1 LNSTAPKLTNSETNL
16 TPPQNNRKEEVKSKS
31 YWSLVG
37 KRIITNKSAV
47 IGASI
52 LLFFV
57 SVSLLAPLIAPHPVD
72 VMKFEQRFL
81 PPGGENLL
89 GTDEFGRDI
98 FSRMLYGGR
107 VSLMMGLVAVLIA
120 GTIGVILGI
129 ISGYYRRIDIYIMQV
144 MDILLAFPSLLLA
157 IAIIAVLGVGLT
169 NAMIAV
175 AISVIPSYVRV
186 VRGTV
191 LSIREKE
198 YIEAVKALGVSDF
211 KIIVKHVFPNILSP
225 VIVLSS
231 LQFGTSI
238 LVAAALSFLGLGA
251 QPPTPEWGAM
261 AYVGKGFLGQA
272 WWMSLFPGLAIMLVV
287 LGFNLLGDGLRD
299 ALDPRQK

>member
-1 LNSTAPKLTNSETNL
+1 MEPKVDLSKQIKEAAP
-16 TPPQNNRKEEVKSKS
+16 KS
-31 YWSLVG
+31 YWSIVL
-37 KRIITNKSAV
+37 KRLRRNYGAL
-47 IGASI
+47 IGGGI
-52 LLFFV
+52 LLFFIV
-57 SVSLLAPLIAPHPVD
+57 ISVFAPILAPYPIDIMQMESRLQGPSSAHW
-72 VMKFEQRFL
+72 
-81 PPGGENLL
+81 L

-98 FSRMLYGGR
+98 LSRIMYGGR
-107 VSLMMGLVAVLIA
+107 VSLMMGLVAVSIA
-120 GTIGVILGI
+120 GTVGVILGV
-129 ISGYYRRIDIYIMQV
+129 ISGYYRKIDMYIMQL

-175 AISVIPSYVRV
+175 AIAVIPSYVRV

-198 YIEAVKALGVSDF
+198 YIEAVKALGVKDF
-211 KIIVKHVFPNILSP
+211 KIIVKHITPNFLSP
-225 VIVLSS
+225 VIVLST

-238 LVAAALSFLGLGA
+238 LAAASLSFLGLGA

-261 AYVGKGFLGQA
+261 AYVGKSFLLNA

-299 ALDPRQK
+299 ALDPRLK

>member
-1 LNSTAPKLTNSETNL
+1 MSGIITSKNIDPSLIHLQK
-16 TPPQNNRKEEVKSKS
+16 NNTKS
-31 YWSLVG
+31 YWQIVWGRLM
-37 KRIITNKSAV
+37 KNKGAMAGSFILIFF
-47 IGASI
+47 IGAA
-52 LLFFV
+52 
-57 SVSLLAPLIAPHPVD
+57 LLAPVLAPFPID
-72 VMKFEQRFL
+72 EMKMENRFL
-81 PPGGENLL
+81 PPSLDHLL

-98 FSRMLYGGR
+98 LSRMMHGGR
-107 VSLMMGLVAVLIA
+107 ISLMMGLVAVSIA
-120 GTIGVILGI
+120 GITGVVLGV
-129 ISGYYRRIDIYIMQV
+129 ISGYYRRIDIYIMQM

-186 VRGTV
+186 VRGAV

-198 YIEAVKALGVSDF
+198 YIEAVQALGVSDF
-211 KIIVKHVFPNILSP
+211 KIIVKHIFPNVLSP
-225 VIVLSS
+225 VIVLST

-238 LVAAALSFLGLGA
+238 LAAAALSFLGLGA

-261 AYVGKGFLGQA
+261 AYVGKSFLLQA

-299 ALDPRQK
+299 ALDPRLK

>member
-1 LNSTAPKLTNSETNL
+1 MSSSAPKLTKSANNFIPQQNSELEAT
-16 TPPQNNRKEEVKSKS
+16 KSKS
-31 YWSLVG
+31 YWALVG
-37 KRIITNKSAV
+37 KRLITNKSAV
-47 IGASI
+47 IGAII

-57 SVSLLAPLIAPHPVD
+57 TVSLLAPLIAQYPID
-72 VMKFEQRFL
+72 VMEIEKRFL
-81 PPGGENLL
+81 PPGGEHLL

-107 VSLMMGLVAVLIA
+107 VSLMVGLVAVLIA
-120 GTIGVILGI
+120 GMIGVILGI
-129 ISGYYRRIDIYIMQV
+129 ISGYYRRIDIYIMQF

-175 AISVIPSYVRV
+175 AISVVPSYVRV

-198 YIEAVKALGVSDF
+198 YIEAVRALGVSDL
-211 KIIVKHVFPNILSP
+211 KIIVKHVFPNVLSP
-225 VIVLSS
+225 IIVLSS

-261 AYVGKGFLGQA
+261 AYVGKSFLGQA

>member
-1 LNSTAPKLTNSETNL
+1 MKPQMDPNVEVTKEILETEA
-16 TPPQNNRKEEVKSKS
+16 RS
-31 YWSLVG
+31 YWSIVLKRLKRNYGALVG
-37 KRIITNKSAV
+37 
-47 IGASI
+47 GGI
-52 LLFFV
+52 LLFFIII
-57 SVSLLAPLIAPHPVD
+57 SVFAPILAPYPID
-72 VMKFEQRFL
+72 VMTM
-81 PPGGENLL
+81 ENRLQGPSSAHWL

-98 FSRMLYGGR
+98 LSRIMYGGR
-107 VSLMMGLVAVLIA
+107 VSLMMGLVAVSIA
-120 GTIGVILGI
+120 GTVGVILGV
-129 ISGYYRRIDIYIMQV
+129 ISGYYRKIDIYIMQL

-175 AISVIPSYVRV
+175 AIAVIPSYVRV

-198 YIEAVKALGVSDF
+198 YVEAVKALGVSDF
-211 KIIVKHVFPNILSP
+211 KIIVKHITPNFLSP
-225 VIVLSS
+225 VIVLST

-238 LVAAALSFLGLGA
+238 LAAASLSFLGLGA

-261 AYVGKGFLGQA
+261 AYVGKSFLLNA

-299 ALDPRQK
+299 ALDPRLK

>member
-1 LNSTAPKLTNSETNL
+1 MDPSLINL
-16 TPPQNNRKEEVKSKS
+16 QKNNTKS
-31 YWSLVG
+31 YWQIVWGRLM
-37 KRIITNKSAV
+37 KNKGAMAGSFILIFF
-47 IGASI
+47 IGAA
-52 LLFFV
+52 
-57 SVSLLAPLIAPHPVD
+57 LLAPVLAPFPID
-72 VMKFEQRFL
+72 EMKMENRFL
-81 PPGGENLL
+81 PPSMNHLL

-98 FSRMLYGGR
+98 LSRMMYGGR
-107 VSLMMGLVAVLIA
+107 ISLMMGLVAVSIA
-120 GTIGVILGI
+120 GITGVVLGV
-129 ISGYYRRIDIYIMQV
+129 ISGYYRRIDIYIMQM

-186 VRGTV
+186 VRGAV

-198 YIEAVKALGVSDF
+198 YIEAVQALGVSDF
-211 KIIVKHVFPNILSP
+211 KIIVKHIFPNVLSP
-225 VIVLSS
+225 VIVLST

-238 LVAAALSFLGLGA
+238 LAAAALSFLGLGA

-261 AYVGKGFLGQA
+261 AYVGKSFLLQA

-299 ALDPRQK
+299 ALDPRLK

>member
-1 LNSTAPKLTNSETNL
+1 MSQVVTESKTEGLVGNMPESAKP
-16 TPPQNNRKEEVKSKS
+16 KS
-31 YWSLVG
+31 YWSMVWRRM
-37 KRIITNKSAV
+37 KRSKGAI
-47 IGASI
+47 IGAAI
-52 LLFFV
+52 LLFFIIA
-57 SVSLLAPLIAPHPVD
+57 SIGAPILAPYPMEEMKMENRFIAPSADHW
-72 VMKFEQRFL
+72 
-81 PPGGENLL
+81 L

-98 FSRMLYGGR
+98 LSRMMYGGR
-107 VSLMMGLVAVLIA
+107 VSLMMGLVAVSIA
-120 GTIGVILGI
+120 GIVGVFLGV
-129 ISGYYRRIDIYIMQV
+129 ISGYYRKLDIYIMQC

-191 LSIREKE
+191 LSLREKE

-211 KIIVKHVFPNILSP
+211 KIILKHILPNVLSP
-225 VIVLSS
+225 VIVLST

-238 LVAAALSFLGLGA
+238 LAAASLSFLGLGA
-251 QPPTPEWGAM
+251 QPPAPEWGAM
-261 AYVGKGFLGQA
+261 AYVGKSFLLNA

-287 LGFNLLGDGLRD
+287 LGFNMLGDGLRD
-299 ALDPRQK
+299 ALDPRLK

>member
-1 LNSTAPKLTNSETNL
+1 MSQTITEQKTDQTVLLN
-16 TPPQNNRKEEVKSKS
+16 EVASKPKS
-31 YWSLVG
+31 YWNIVWKHL
-37 KRIITNKSAV
+37 KRNKGAIV
-47 IGASI
+47 GASI
-52 LLFFV
+52 LLFFILI
-57 SVSLLAPLIAPHPVD
+57 SVFAPLLAPFPIEQ
-72 VMKFEQRFL
+72 MKMESRFQS
-81 PPGGENLL
+81 PSAEHWL

-98 FSRMLYGGR
+98 LSRMMHGGR
-107 VSLMMGLVAVLIA
+107 VSLMMGLVAVSIA
-120 GTIGVILGI
+120 GIIGVFLGVV
-129 ISGYYRRIDIYIMQV
+129 SGYYRKLDIYIMQV

-186 VRGTV
+186 VRGAV

-198 YIEAVKALGVSDF
+198 YIEAVKALGVSDI
-211 KIIVKHVFPNILSP
+211 KIIGKHILPNVLSP
-225 VIVLSS
+225 VIVLST

-238 LVAAALSFLGLGA
+238 LAAASLSFLGLGA

-261 AYVGKGFLGQA
+261 AYVGKSFLLDA

-287 LGFNLLGDGLRD
+287 LGFNMLGDGLRD
-299 ALDPRQK
+299 ALDPRLK

>member
-1 LNSTAPKLTNSETNL
+1 MSGIITSKNMDPSLINL
-16 TPPQNNRKEEVKSKS
+16 QKNNTKS
-31 YWSLVG
+31 YWQIVWGRLM
-37 KRIITNKSAV
+37 KNKGAMAGSFILIFF
-47 IGASI
+47 IGAA
-52 LLFFV
+52 
-57 SVSLLAPLIAPHPVD
+57 LLAPVLAPFPID
-72 VMKFEQRFL
+72 EMKMENRFL
-81 PPGGENLL
+81 PPSMNHLL

-98 FSRMLYGGR
+98 LSRMMYGGR
-107 VSLMMGLVAVLIA
+107 ISLMMGLVAVSIA
-120 GTIGVILGI
+120 GITGVVLGV
-129 ISGYYRRIDIYIMQV
+129 ISGYYRRIDIYIMQM

-186 VRGTV
+186 VRGAV

-198 YIEAVKALGVSDF
+198 YIEAVQALGVSDF
-211 KIIVKHVFPNILSP
+211 KIIVKHIFPNVLSP
-225 VIVLSS
+225 VIVLST

-238 LVAAALSFLGLGA
+238 LAAAALSFLGLGA

-261 AYVGKGFLGQA
+261 AYVGKSFLLQA

-299 ALDPRQK
+299 ALDPRLK

>member
-1 LNSTAPKLTNSETNL
+1 MDPNVEVTKEILETEA
-16 TPPQNNRKEEVKSKS
+16 RS
-31 YWSLVG
+31 YWSIVLKRLKRNYGALVG
-37 KRIITNKSAV
+37 
-47 IGASI
+47 GGI
-52 LLFFV
+52 LLFFIII
-57 SVSLLAPLIAPHPVD
+57 SVFAPILAPYPID
-72 VMKFEQRFL
+72 VMTM
-81 PPGGENLL
+81 ENRLQGPSSAHWL

-98 FSRMLYGGR
+98 LSRIMYGGR
-107 VSLMMGLVAVLIA
+107 VSLMMGLVAVSIA
-120 GTIGVILGI
+120 GTVGVILGV
-129 ISGYYRRIDIYIMQV
+129 ISGYYRKIDIYIMQL

-175 AISVIPSYVRV
+175 AIAVIPSYVRV

-198 YIEAVKALGVSDF
+198 YVEAVKALGVSDF
-211 KIIVKHVFPNILSP
+211 KIIVKHITPNFLSP
-225 VIVLSS
+225 VIVLST

-238 LVAAALSFLGLGA
+238 LAAASLSFLGLGA

-261 AYVGKGFLGQA
+261 AYVGKSFLLNA

-299 ALDPRQK
+299 ALDPRLK

>member
-1 LNSTAPKLTNSETNL
+1 MSQIVTRSETEQTLTNLGIEKKPT
-16 TPPQNNRKEEVKSKS
+16 S
-31 YWSLVG
+31 YWSLVWRRL
-37 KRIITNKSAV
+37 KRNKGALAGAV
-47 IGASI
+47 I
-52 LLFFV
+52 LLFFIIA
-57 SVSLLAPLIAPHPVD
+57 SVFAPVLAPYPIE
-72 VMKFEQRFL
+72 VMKMENRFI
-81 PPGGENLL
+81 PPSSDHWL

-98 FSRMLYGGR
+98 LSRMMHGGR
-107 VSLMMGLVAVLIA
+107 VSLMMGLIAVSIA
-120 GTIGVILGI
+120 GIVGVFLGV
-129 ISGYYRRIDIYIMQV
+129 ISGYYRRIDIYIMQC

-198 YIEAVKALGVSDF
+198 YIEAVKALGVSDL
-211 KIIVKHVFPNILSP
+211 KIIAKHILPNVLSP

-238 LVAAALSFLGLGA
+238 LATAALSFLGLGA

-261 AYVGKGFLGQA
+261 AYVGKSFFLNA
-272 WWMSLFPGLAIMLVV
+272 WWMTLFPGLAIMLVV

-299 ALDPRQK
+299 ALDPRLK

>member
-1 LNSTAPKLTNSETNL
+1 MNSTAPKLTNSETNL

-37 KRIITNKSAV
+37 KRIISNKSAV

>member
-1 LNSTAPKLTNSETNL
+1 MSQVITDKNVEQNVIMNEATAKPKT
-16 TPPQNNRKEEVKSKS
+16 
-31 YWSLVG
+31 YWSLVWNRM
-37 KRIITNKSAV
+37 KRNKGA
-47 IGASI
+47 IGGACI
-52 LLFFV
+52 LLFFILA
-57 SVSLLAPLIAPHPVD
+57 STLAPVLAPYPIEQ
-72 VMKFEQRFL
+72 MKMEDRFFA
-81 PPGGENLL
+81 PSPAHWL

-98 FSRMLYGGR
+98 LSRILYGGR
-107 VSLMMGLVAVLIA
+107 VSLMMGLVAVSIA
-120 GTIGVILGI
+120 GFFGVILGV
-129 ISGYYRRIDIYIMQV
+129 ISGYYRKLDTYIMQV

-157 IAIIAVLGVGLT
+157 IAIIAILGVGLT

-186 VRGTV
+186 VRGNV

-211 KIIVKHVFPNILSP
+211 KIIVRHILPNVLSP
-225 VIVLSS
+225 VIVLST

-238 LVAAALSFLGLGA
+238 LSAASLSFLGLGA

-261 AYVGKGFLGQA
+261 AYVGKSFLLKA
-272 WWMSLFPGLAIMLVV
+272 WWMSLFPGFAIMLVV

-299 ALDPRQK
+299 ALDPRLK